1 MLRLNPWRRCA
12 PTLLASVKTA
22 GCRTGLRGRCL
33 PSGVF
38 AAWRSRTRRE
48 LDLPARRVFAAP
60 VAAEVWADV
69 ASAAGVERE
78 SGWAAGGRV
87 VAVAPFHEHDQG
99 GRELASLVGEHVFR
113 PARPFRVGNAFEQF
127 LVAQPLEPVGEDV
140 GGDPKLRL
148 ELLEPR

>member
-1 MLRLNPWRRCA
+1 MICASLVRSARDARRARMLIVRRARRVA
-12 PTLLASVKTA
+12 PRA
-22 GCRTGLRGRCL
+22 G
-33 PSGVF
+33 
-38 AAWRSRTRRE
+38 RE
-48 LDLPARRVFAAP
+48 LDLPARCVFAAP

-69 ASAAGVERE
+69 ASAAGVEGE

-99 GRELASLVGEHVFR
+99 GPELASLVGEHVLR
-113 PARPFRVGNAFEQF
+113 PAGPLGVRNAFEQL

-140 GGDPKLRL
+140 GGNPEFRL